1 MKIEKPAIAGTLES
15 SDCQVTVE
23 AGEGTGLGLAL
34 AEQIV
39 VSHKGFIYAESEL
52 GTGSAFHVIL
62 PIMKM
67 GDEEKIVSEQTKKSL
82 RLVIADDN
90 ANVLELLKKNFH
102 KLNVP
107 VSVCRT
113 RAELQNL
120 LNTEQPDVLILD
132 ESLEDGDG
140 IEFFMANQ
148 GRYPGILKIIMADSF
163 TKELV
168 EAKHNGIID
177 AYVTKPVSDTVILE
191 AIRACRDH

>member
-67 GDEEKIVSEQTKKSL
+67 GDEEKIVSE
-82 RLVIADDN
+82 
-90 ANVLELLKKNFH
+90 
-102 KLNVP
+102 
-107 VSVCRT
+107 
-113 RAELQNL
+113 
-120 LNTEQPDVLILD
+120 
-132 ESLEDGDG
+132 
-140 IEFFMANQ
+140 
-148 GRYPGILKIIMADSF
+148 
-163 TKELV
+163 
-168 EAKHNGIID
+168 
-177 AYVTKPVSDTVILE
+177 
-191 AIRACRDH
+191 